1 MSMNSVD
8 MCIIQSYMGWVYWV
22 IYELLMDQMN
32 EVMELET
39 NIYARKER
47 QAMHMELKKANDEPL
62 YAEHIEV
69 TIKAMRLI
77 QGVRVHLGKGK
88 GDGKVGILHRSSS
101 IFIYITKYELHGIN
115 ITIQFISISYTGQPY
130 AHNI

>member
-1 MSMNSVD
+1 MYIHSFDV
-8 MCIIQSYMGWVYWV
+8 CIIQSYIGWVYWV

-47 QAMHMELKKANDEPL
+47 QAMHMELKKASGEPL

-69 TIKAMRLI
+69 TIKAIQSI

-88 GDGKVGILHRSSS
+88 DDNKVELLHSFSF
-101 IFIYITKYELHGIN
+101 IFIYIAN
-115 ITIQFISISYTGQPY
+115 CMV
-130 AHNI
+130 